1 MNQVA
6 NALTLLLLVVL
17 VPTAILDVMRHPRAL
32 VETTR
37 LAIPEEKVPVIGGVK
52 ILAAIGLLVGTD
64 YVRLAEL
71 TGACLVM
78 YFAIAVLTHIR
89 VRDGVRHT
97 APAFVMLAV
106 SGLYLLAT
114 VAR

>member
-1 MNQVA
+1 MNRIADV
-6 NALTLLLLVVL
+6 LTLLLLVVL
-17 VPTAILDVMRHPRAL
+17 VPTAVLDILRHPRAL
-32 VETTR
+32 AETSR
-37 LAIPEEKVPVIGGVK
+37 LAIPEAKVPVIGGVK

-71 TGACLVM
+71 TGACLVV

-97 APAFVMLAV
+97 APAFVMLVVA
-106 SGLYLLAT
+106 GLYLLAT